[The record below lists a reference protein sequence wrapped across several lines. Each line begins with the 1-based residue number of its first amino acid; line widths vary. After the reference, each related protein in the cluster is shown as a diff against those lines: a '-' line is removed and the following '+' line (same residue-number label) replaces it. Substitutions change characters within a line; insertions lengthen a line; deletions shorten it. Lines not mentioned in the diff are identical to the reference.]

1 MMSYSKGE
9 SHLRH
14 TDKVVRRIKSE
25 DFRVGGG
32 GGRGRHLWFVPKLI
46 LNVICAMNISGG
58 KFN

>member
-32 GGRGRHLWFVPKLI
+32 GGGGGIYGLC
-46 LNVICAMNISGG
+46 LNLS
-58 KFN
+58 